1 MLAISE
7 MLFPSDDVHNPGTL
21 AALED
26 LARQLEE
33 AAGEKADAQ
42 PKQTVQL
49 PQEDDARTKRRKRY
63 KHKS

>member
-1 MLAISE
+1 MLGIDE
-7 MLFPSDDVHNPGTL
+7 MLYPGNDVHGSGTL

-33 AAGEKADAQ
+33 AAVEKADAQ
-42 PKQTVQL
+42 PKQAAQM
-49 PQEDDARTKRRKRY
+49 PQEDDARTKRRKLY